1 MTQIHSKLNEGFA
14 SGNKIPLWFCHALY
28 YKYGTNGDRDEQ
40 TRLNSSA
47 CTFLYHNG
55 PKHQNRKA
63 RNRPM
68 NTAGT
73 GCNMEG

>member
-1 MTQIHSKLNEGFA
+1 MKGLLQATEYLCDSAMH
-14 SGNKIPLWFCHALY
+14 Y
-28 YKYGTNGDRDEQ
+28 TTNMAQTGDGDEQ
-40 TRLNSSA
+40 TGLNSSA

>member
-1 MTQIHSKLNEGFA
+1 MKGLRQVTKYLCGFA
-14 SGNKIPLWFCHALY
+14 MHST
-28 YKYGTNGDRDEQ
+28 TNMAQTGDRDEQ